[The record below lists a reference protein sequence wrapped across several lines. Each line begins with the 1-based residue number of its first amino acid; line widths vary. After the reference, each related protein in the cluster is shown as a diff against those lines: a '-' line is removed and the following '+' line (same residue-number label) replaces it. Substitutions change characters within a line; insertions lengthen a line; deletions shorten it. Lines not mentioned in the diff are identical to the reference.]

1 MLPRSPCE
9 RTALGAVPGAHTR
22 IRVSTMHSDSTV
34 TGNDEGATVHIIARI
49 IALCGVA
56 LVLASCAQPGLSCS
70 GNGGT
75 TRSSGALC
83 AGVIP
88 LDW

>member
-9 RTALGAVPGAHTR
+9 RVALGAVPGAHTR
-22 IRVSTMHSDSTV
+22 IRVSTIPPDDTMV
-34 TGNDEGATVHIIARI
+34 TGVTVRTIANI

-56 LVLASCAQPGLSCS
+56 LMVASCVQPGLFCS

-75 TRSSGALC
+75 THSSGALC